1 LEHVG
6 VYERAEIFAVVIDG
20 ETLWFYFTSVLFSEV
35 RMKTTWMSGD
45 IIDVVQVRARVRDPE
60 ADLYQSSRSWVLVMN
75 GESLQDGQNWNDDTI
90 AFVCVEA
97 IREKPYIT
105 AWERRA
111 RRVFFVRRDRVKD
124 AGFQEGPVL
133 GSDRYR
139 LRDISAD
146 PEIAADGH
154 EV

>member
-1 LEHVG
+1 
-6 VYERAEIFAVVIDG
+6 
-20 ETLWFYFTSVLFSEV
+20 
-35 RMKTTWMSGD
+35 MPGD
-45 IIDVVQVRARVRDPE
+45 IIDVVQVRARARDPE
-60 ADLYQSSRSWVLVMN
+60 ADLYQPSRSWVLVIN
-75 GESLQDGQNWNDDTI
+75 SEALQGGEHWNDDTI

-97 IREKPYIT
+97 IREKPCVT

-111 RRVFFVRRDRVKD
+111 RRVFFVHRDRVKA

-133 GSDRYR
+133 GSARYR
-139 LRDISAD
+139 LRDIAAD